1 MPRQSARYKAQ
12 LAQRDETVKANRLP
26 IPEAVK
32 LVKAMATANP
42 QKKEYKGLHKRKGFD
57 QTVEMVFW
65 LGIDARQADQAL
77 RGAVSLPKG
86 IGKSKRVIAFC
97 PDDLAAKA
105 KAAGAVEAG
114 ADELIK
120 KVSEG
125 WTDFDVAVAHPAVMG
140 KVGKLGRVLGP
151 QGKMPSPK
159 SGTVT
164 PEIEQAVREYGAGK
178 VEYRSDAGGN
188 VHAPVGKVS
197 FSEADLQENIE
208 AFIAHLRRI
217 KPPTSKGQYF
227 KRVCL
232 SATMT
237 PSVTLDVS

>member
-1 MPRQSARYKAQ
+1 LETRGDAVAR
-12 LAQRDETVKANRLP
+12 RSIIEG
-26 IPEAVK
+26 VK
-32 LVKAMATANP
+32 LIKSMAAATP
-42 QKKEYKGLHKRKGFD
+42 QKKDYKGLKKAKGFD
-57 QTVEMVFW
+57 QTVELVCW
-65 LGIDARQADQAL
+65 LGVDPRQADQAL

-97 PDDLAAKA
+97 PDDFVDKA
-105 KAAGAVEAG
+105 KGAGAVEAG

-120 KVSEG
+120 KVGDG

-164 PEIEQAVREYGAGK
+164 PDIEQAVREYSAGK
-178 VEYRSDAGGN
+178 VEYRTDAGGN

-197 FSEADLQENIE
+197 FTDQDLIDNIE
-208 AFIAHLRRI
+208 AFIGHMRKSRPA
-217 KPPTSKGQYF
+217 TAKGQYF

-237 PSVTLDVS
+237 QIRRH

>member
-1 MPRQSARYKAQ
+1 MPRLSAKYKAQ
-12 LAQRDETVKANRLP
+12 LEARGDAVARLP
-26 IPEAVK
+26 IPDAVK
-32 LVKAMATANP
+32 KVKSLAAIKP
-42 QKKEYKGLHKRKGFD
+42 QKKDYKGLKKAKGFD
-57 QTVEMVFW
+57 QTVELVCW
-65 LGIDARQADQAL
+65 LGIDSRQADQAL

-86 IGKSKRVIAFC
+86 IGKSKKVIAFC
-97 PDDLAAKA
+97 PDDMVGKA

-120 KVSEG
+120 KVNDG

-164 PEIEQAVREYGAGK
+164 PDIEQAVREYSAGK

-188 VHAPVGKVS
+188 IHAPVGKLS
-197 FSEADLQENIE
+197 FADEDLVENIE
-208 AFIAHLRRI
+208 SFIAHMRRS
-217 KPPTSKGQYF
+217 KPATAKGQYF

-237 PSVTLDVS
+237 PSVTLDVT

>member
-1 MPRQSARYKAQ
+1 MPRQSARYKLQ
-12 LAQRDETVKANRLP
+12 LETRGDAAARVP
-26 IPEAVK
+26 IPDAVK
-32 LVKAMATANP
+32 LVKSMAAAKP
-42 QKKEYKGLHKRKGFD
+42 QKKDYKGLKKQKGFD
-57 QTVEMVFW
+57 QTVELVCW
-65 LGIDARQADQAL
+65 LGVDSRQADQAL

-86 IGKSKRVIAFC
+86 IGKSKRVVAFC
-97 PDDLAAKA
+97 PDDMVEKA

-120 KVSEG
+120 KVNDG
-125 WTDFDVAVAHPAVMG
+125 WSDFDVAVAHPAVMG

-164 PEIEQAVREYGAGK
+164 PDIETAVREYGAGK
-178 VEYRSDAGGN
+178 VEYRTDAGGN

-197 FSEADLQENIE
+197 FVDQDLVENIE

-217 KPPTSKGQYF
+217 KPATAKGQYF

-232 SATMT
+232 TATMT
-237 PSVTLDVS
+237 PSVTLDVT

>member
-1 MPRQSARYKAQ
+1 MPRQSARYKLQ
-12 LAQRDETVKANRLP
+12 LEARGDAAARVP
-26 IPEAVK
+26 VPEAVK
-32 LVKAMATANP
+32 LIKSMAALRP
-42 QKKEYKGLHKRKGFD
+42 QKKDYKGLKKPKGFD
-57 QTVEMVFW
+57 QTVELVCW
-65 LGIDARQADQAL
+65 LGVDPRQADQAL

-97 PDDLAAKA
+97 PEDVADKA

-120 KVSEG
+120 KVNDG

-164 PEIEQAVREYGAGK
+164 PNMEQAVREYSAGK
-178 VEYRSDAGGN
+178 VEFRTDAGGN
-188 VHAPVGKVS
+188 VHAPVGKAS
-197 FSEADLQENIE
+197 FAEEDLVENIE
-208 AFIAHLRRI
+208 AFIAHMRKN
-217 KPPTSKGQYF
+217 KPATAKGQYF
-227 KRVCL
+227 RRVCL
-232 SATMT
+232 TATMT

>member
-1 MPRQSARYKAQ
+1 MPRQGAKYKVQLETRGDAAARVP
-12 LAQRDETVKANRLP
+12 LAD
-26 IPEAVK
+26 AVK
-32 LVKAMATANP
+32 LIKTMAALKP
-42 QKKEYKGLHKRKGFD
+42 QKKDYKGLKKRKDFD
-57 QTVEMVFW
+57 QTVELVCW
-65 LGIDARQADQAL
+65 LGVDPRQADQAL

-97 PDDLAAKA
+97 PDDLAPKA
-105 KAAGAVEAG
+105 IAAGAVEAG

-120 KVSEG
+120 KVSDG

-164 PEIEQAVREYGAGK
+164 ADMEQAVREYSAGK
-178 VEYRSDAGGN
+178 VEYRTDAGGN
-188 VHAPVGKVS
+188 VHVPVGKVS
-197 FSEADLQENIE
+197 FSDQDLTDNIE
-208 AFIAHLRRI
+208 AFLTHMRRS
-217 KPPTSKGQYF
+217 KPATAKGHYF
-227 KRVCL
+227 RRVCL
-232 SATMT
+232 TATMT